1 MKAKLGVVEG
11 VQAWVNVALKVSAS
25 AHMAMAI
32 SFLLSYSSA
41 QLTILLEVTLHV
53 YICISAVLKVV
64 TTLPSSK

>member
-25 AHMAMAI
+25 THVALAI

-41 QLTILLEVTLHV
+41 QLTILLEVTLRV